1 MKKEIVNRDAAK
13 TVYMLDKGACKFC
26 GSVHHRMLKAILC
39 ASLFGPC
46 VAFAGAGGVTITS
59 PADGVTVSSQDK
71 IRLSYEAIPG
81 PDGDH
86 LHLNV
91 DGKRMDVIRPL
102 RGTTEVDPLAP
113 GKHQICLVVNT
124 KAHVPTGVEKCI
136 SVTSK

>member
-1 MKKEIVNRDAAK
+1 MKKKTMHSDASK
-13 TVYMLDKGACKFC
+13 TVHMLDKGACKVC
-26 GSVHHRMLKAILC
+26 SIMNKILKPILFAC
-39 ASLFGPC
+39 LFGPGM
-46 VAFAGAGGVTITS
+46 AFAAGGEVKITS
-59 PADGVTVSSQDK
+59 PDDGGTVTSHDK
-71 IRLSYEAIPG
+71 VRVSYEAVPG
-81 PDGDH
+81 SEGDH

-102 RGTTEVDPLAP
+102 RGTTEVEPLAP

>member
-1 MKKEIVNRDAAK
+1 MRKETMHSDASKAEN
-13 TVYMLDKGACKFC
+13 MLEKEACKACSIMNGIWKHTLFAC
-26 GSVHHRMLKAILC
+26 
-39 ASLFGPC
+39 LFGYGM
-46 VAFAGAGGVTITS
+46 AFAASGEVMIIS

-71 IRLSYEAIPG
+71 IRLSYEAVPG

-91 DGKRMDVIRPL
+91 DGKRVDVIRPL

-124 KAHVPTGVEKCI
+124 KAHVATGVEKCI